1 MCIFICMLSQ
11 KKKRTLDGWRY
22 SSMVKP
28 LSSTLVYYMC
38 SLHLNSSAGMERDG
52 SKHKEQGK
60 TEQMGK
66 GVGARPSVYVS

>member
-1 MCIFICMLSQ
+1 
-11 KKKRTLDGWRY
+11 
-22 SSMVKP
+22 MVKP
-28 LSSTLVYYMC
+28 LSSALVYYMC